1 MAYKVSGEKKAEW
14 KEKAIENQ
22 NAARELIL
30 SVSRSYVED
39 PDKIA
44 EVLQFASNFYQ
55 YSLHNMQLIYAQNR
69 FARFV
74 QSFDAW
80 KKMDAHVQKGEK
92 GMKIWVPVKVTILHL
107 SDGNKIP
114 LSDATAEQKKAFY
127 NGQIEGEKRLRFK
140 IGTVFDIGQT
150 DFPKERYPEIYSM
163 GYRSEEHAQIAKGL
177 IKFSESQGCPVSTK
191 NLSRKLSTLSHEIGH
206 MLEQHGTRDI
216 STAQKEFEADCISAL
231 IQSHY
236 GIELADSRKSHLAA
250 HYKKFEQEMSS
261 LDEDGRIKKTEDVL
275 DASMKIFRQYVE
287 QMDSYVKTEIEK
299 LPVALTLDNKPIL
312 SFSYE
317 VNECQE
323 FPSMGD
329 TYSNIPTAK
338 AALEKYESIPED
350 RKMLI
355 GGVNLVGKSSSGD
368 ELEIIPISSGKYIDL
383 DPLRCYPVL
392 KANLQAEK
400 MVKEFV
406 DEAKKSGFQTF
417 GKYDF
422 SNTEAATLGNRRR
435 RAM

>member
-80 KKMDAHVQKGEK
+80 KKMDAHVQKGE
-92 GMKIWVPVKVTILHL
+92 
-107 SDGNKIP
+107 
-114 LSDATAEQKKAFY
+114 
-127 NGQIEGEKRLRFK
+127 
-140 IGTVFDIGQT
+140 
-150 DFPKERYPEIYSM
+150 
-163 GYRSEEHAQIAKGL
+163 
-177 IKFSESQGCPVSTK
+177 
-191 NLSRKLSTLSHEIGH
+191 
-206 MLEQHGTRDI
+206 
-216 STAQKEFEADCISAL
+216 
-231 IQSHY
+231 
-236 GIELADSRKSHLAA
+236 
-250 HYKKFEQEMSS
+250 
-261 LDEDGRIKKTEDVL
+261 
-275 DASMKIFRQYVE
+275 
-287 QMDSYVKTEIEK
+287 
-299 LPVALTLDNKPIL
+299 
-312 SFSYE
+312 
-317 VNECQE
+317 
-323 FPSMGD
+323 
-329 TYSNIPTAK
+329 
-338 AALEKYESIPED
+338 
-350 RKMLI
+350 
-355 GGVNLVGKSSSGD
+355 NLVGKSSSGD

-406 DEAKKSGFQTF
+406 DEAKQSGFQTF